1 MAGYENERN
10 SMLVQGGATMR
21 SLSKGT
27 KKYIQIE
34 FIPPMTPK
42 SSFLEKIL
50 YTSRCFKILCDIY
63 ISLLH
68 SSQQLKLSKL
78 FLNSTYE
85 VICLQ
90 NGL

>member
-50 YTSRCFKILCDIY
+50 YTSRCTKYCAIFTFHYY
-63 ISLLH
+63 IVI
-68 SSQQLKLSKL
+68 SS
-78 FLNSTYE
+78 
-85 VICLQ
+85 
-90 NGL
+90 